1 MSTRSNYLWATADKV
16 GGIALAFL
24 FNLIMA
30 RWFLTP
36 REFGLIGMLQIFI
49 SLGYTT
55 TIAGFGQTI
64 VQAKT
69 LDRND
74 INTIFTTNVLIALL
88 VYVLLFF
95 LAPYVASFYQEP
107 TLKDILR
114 VLGLQPIIC
123 SFFIIQYNLALR
135 ATELKKLC
143 IITLGSN
150 ILGYAIGVILAMNGA
165 GVWSLVM
172 ATLSI
177 YLLQNIG
184 LWITSNIYPHIGVSK
199 SSFQKLIPY
208 SSFIYF
214 ATIVE
219 QVYSQGLALI
229 LGKQYSASTVG
240 YYTQA
245 NKLQQVPST
254 AIQDIGYQVLF
265 PKLSGLYGSGEE
277 LNDQYRRNSRLVI
290 AIGTLA
296 FSILFVVAKPAVLIL
311 FSDKWAASIPML
323 RILTSVGLFLI
334 LSYLP
339 TILIR
344 AIGDAKGY
352 FYLSLAEKIGGLA
365 VIVGLSFIS
374 LTTTLWGLVGINIAS
389 YIVNIIYVSRVS
401 TITFR
406 EQLSDGLSLLL
417 PQCLATL
424 GIDFF
429 LSYIYIPNEWIL
441 LLSGI
446 IATTSV
452 FIVLTMLTK
461 YVDIKRLFRLV
472 VK

>member
-24 FNLIMA
+24 FNLVMA
-30 RWFLTP
+30 RWFLSP

-55 TIAGFGQTI
+55 TVAGFGQTI

-69 LDRND
+69 LSCKD
-74 INTIFTTNVLIALL
+74 INTIFTTNILIASF
-88 VYVLLFF
+88 VYVILFF
-95 LAPYVASFYQEP
+95 LAPYVASFYHEP
-107 TLKDILR
+107 ILKDILR
-114 VLGLQPIIC
+114 ILGLQPIIC

-150 ILGYAIGVILAMNGA
+150 IPGYAIGVALAMNGG
-165 GVWSLVM
+165 GVWSLVV

-177 YLLQNIG
+177 YLFQNIG
-184 LWITSNIYPHIGVSK
+184 LWLSSNTYPRLEVNR

-208 SSFIYF
+208 SGFIYF

-219 QVYSQGLALI
+219 QAYFHGLALI
-229 LGKQYSASTVG
+229 LGKQFAAATVG

-245 NKLQQVPST
+245 NKLQQIPSA
-254 AIQDIGYQVLF
+254 AIQGIGYQVLF
-265 PKLSGLYGSGEE
+265 PKLSSLHAADEN
-277 LNDQYRRNSRLVI
+277 LNNQYRRNSRLI
-290 AIGTLA
+290 TAISTLA
-296 FSILFVVAKPAVLIL
+296 FSVLFVVAKPAVIIL

-323 RILTSVGLFLI
+323 RILTPVGLFLI
-334 LSYLP
+334 LSYIP

-344 AIGDAKGY
+344 AIGDAKG
-352 FYLSLAEKIGGLA
+352 FFCLSLAEKIGGLA
-365 VIVGLSFIS
+365 VIVGLSFFS
-374 LTTTLWGLVGINIAS
+374 LTTTLWGLVGINLAS

-401 TITFR
+401 PITFR

-417 PQCLATL
+417 PQCIATL

-429 LSYIYIPNEWIL
+429 LSYIYISNEWIH

-452 FIVLTMLTK
+452 FIVLAMLTK